1 MANFKAKTRYNEESN
16 QSTRAYFCCHP
27 DDFETHFEKV
37 CDDILKIHDCQIY
50 YTEDMTEHI
59 SDEERTLDLSRS
71 HFFVVPVTEK
81 LLKTP
86 NRAMDE
92 DIKFAFANNIPVLPL
107 MMERGIEDIYSAS
120 DKFGD
125 IHYLSPNSNDETE
138 LKYENKLKA
147 YLDSV
152 ILNDEMIE
160 RVKKSFYAY
169 IFLSYRKKDR
179 KHANELMRFVH
190 NIPEFRDVAIWFDE
204 YLNPSESFKSNI
216 EKMLKNSML
225 FTLLVTPSLLEYHPD
240 GTPNFVMKEEY
251 PKANEMG
258 IDILPIEMETT
269 NRVELEEK
277 YKGLPASVNL
287 SDRAGFIERF
297 AETAKKYAF
306 EPNDTPEHNFLIG
319 LAYLYGID
327 IEINSTRA
335 LELITSAAEMGLIE
349 AQKKLIDIY
358 KNGIGVDRDLKKACK
373 YKAIVNERLKNGL
386 IADFD
391 VILKRSEITAGDET
405 EAFEVNYE
413 QKRALDFFKAKVG
426 GKVADYCEEQK
437 ELSDIWLQAGDSEMA
452 ATVLGETIDFLESN
466 TSYDIQE
473 IYENYIIGKPNSD
486 MLNMGYFSLHIKLI
500 RLIAAERKN
509 VLLYEWHKKIKRWTE
524 ELKKKYINNEDI
536 LHFSRL
542 IDLELARGLYIDGKF
557 ADLKALLMEFN
568 DKLIERI
575 RNGVN
580 VNFDNSMFS
589 IDADGNILFDDKGFT
604 SLYTK
609 MPRYYDFLCESFML
623 LGDAHVKLG
632 EYTEAVEAYSEAV
645 SANNYSEEYKSDDR
659 DLALKL
665 KLAEANAKNSAIDE
679 AKSILSKVEI
689 RLRFLSEA
697 SMNELSLMREQ
708 KRIEGYIA
716 RQIGEGSAETSFNE
730 AIKLAHIM
738 LKESPTTENRKYIV
752 ELYEN
757 LFATTN
763 SEEVKKDCVE
773 KMIGF
778 ANSNLMKQSAPKTME
793 ALGDIFMSIYR
804 CNKDEQYLKKSN
816 QIFKKLVERYPESSV
831 FLAKLYIVKAYLSE

>member
-1 MANFKAKTRYNEESN
+1 
-16 QSTRAYFCCHP
+16 
-27 DDFETHFEKV
+27 
-37 CDDILKIHDCQIY
+37 
-50 YTEDMTEHI
+50 
-59 SDEERTLDLSRS
+59 
-71 HFFVVPVTEK
+71 
-81 LLKTP
+81 
-86 NRAMDE
+86 
-92 DIKFAFANNIPVLPL
+92 
-107 MMERGIEDIYSAS
+107 
-120 DKFGD
+120 
-125 IHYLSPNSNDETE
+125 
-138 LKYENKLKA
+138 
-147 YLDSV
+147 
-152 ILNDEMIE
+152 
-160 RVKKSFYAY
+160 
-169 IFLSYRKKDR
+169 
-179 KHANELMRFVH
+179 
-190 NIPEFRDVAIWFDE
+190 
-204 YLNPSESFKSNI
+204 
-216 EKMLKNSML
+216 
-225 FTLLVTPSLLEYHPD
+225 
-240 GTPNFVMKEEY
+240 
-251 PKANEMG
+251 
-258 IDILPIEMETT
+258 
-269 NRVELEEK
+269 
-277 YKGLPASVNL
+277 
-287 SDRAGFIERF
+287 
-297 AETAKKYAF
+297 
-306 EPNDTPEHNFLIG
+306 
-319 LAYLYGID
+319 
-327 IEINSTRA
+327 
-335 LELITSAAEMGLIE
+335 
-349 AQKKLIDIY
+349 
-358 KNGIGVDRDLKKACK
+358 
-373 YKAIVNERLKNGL
+373 
-386 IADFD
+386 
-391 VILKRSEITAGDET
+391 
-405 EAFEVNYE
+405 
-413 QKRALDFFKAKVG
+413 
-426 GKVADYCEEQK
+426 
-437 ELSDIWLQAGDSEMA
+437 
-452 ATVLGETIDFLESN
+452 
-466 TSYDIQE
+466 
-473 IYENYIIGKPNSD
+473 
-486 MLNMGYFSLHIKLI
+486 
-500 RLIAAERKN
+500 
-509 VLLYEWHKKIKRWTE
+509 
-524 ELKKKYINNEDI
+524 
-536 LHFSRL
+536 
-542 IDLELARGLYIDGKF
+542 
-557 ADLKALLMEFN
+557 MEFN

-575 RNGVN
+575 RNGIN

-716 RQIGEGSAETSFNE
+716 RQIGDISAETSFNE

-757 LFATTN
+757 LFSTTN